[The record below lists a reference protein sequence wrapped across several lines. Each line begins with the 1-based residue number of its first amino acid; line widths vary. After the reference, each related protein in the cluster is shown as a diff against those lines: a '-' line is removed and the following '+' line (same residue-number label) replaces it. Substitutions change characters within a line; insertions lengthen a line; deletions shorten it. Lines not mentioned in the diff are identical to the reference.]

1 MQTNAQARPAES
13 SGSASEG
20 TDTTDWAEASSDAT
34 LNSETTL
41 VQPRHSPLTA
51 AALKSRGGDETP
63 WPACAVRTKC
73 AASISRGVKR
83 WSHRHMVTV
92 RRARAGRPPERSP
105 HGEPE
110 PVERRQSSIGR
121 PRPAIRH
128 CGSGRRGT
136 AARSTDGRGTVMAR
150 SRADQGTASSSSCDR
165 HGDQEA
171 CPCSRAR
178 LAGTASRP
186 VEA

>member
-1 MQTNAQARPAES
+1 MHANAQAGPAES

-20 TDTTDWAEASSDAT
+20 PDTTDWAEASSDAT

-51 AALKSRGGDETP
+51 AALKSRGGDGTP
-63 WPACAVRTKC
+63 RPACAVRTKC

-92 RRARAGRPPERSP
+92 RRARAGRP
-105 HGEPE
+105 
-110 PVERRQSSIGR
+110 
-121 PRPAIRH
+121 AIRH

-136 AARSTDGRGTVMAR
+136 AARSTGGRGTVMAR